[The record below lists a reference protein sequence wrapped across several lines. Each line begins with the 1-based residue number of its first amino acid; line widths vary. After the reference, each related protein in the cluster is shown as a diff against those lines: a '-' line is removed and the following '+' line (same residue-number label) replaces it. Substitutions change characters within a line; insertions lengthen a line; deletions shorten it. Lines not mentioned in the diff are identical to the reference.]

1 VFLLECRVPGH
12 RSHCRSTMVA
22 DGLISDTFSGNVGRV
37 PPNATRMS
45 DLPCTHFDMATDRF
59 LLLDLSALTTPC
71 PYTIRMAF
79 LAALLPDPGTLTDD
93 AVKALAVANADRC
106 FVAMSRKKR
115 SRATYEDEA
124 NDDAAEATPYTTA
137 AHMLFAQPADSVGR
151 PLTLTPAA
159 IAVEDATLEVMRKL
173 TVPAISAATGPL
185 LIPVA
190 TVDDDNNELIFDRPG
205 VPLCSR
211 GVDCIAHMID
221 GPPAK
226 PLNAYRGV
234 GHDPDVDECL
244 LCIRHHLGMIVQMHR
259 THGSRPPV
267 GLLPPFCNLVDV
279 AGGYHSTFCG
289 VTPENVDIV
298 AGAVHIMGSPVSF
311 RKVYSPYNSKWY
323 VDQSA
328 AVYGAAG
335 FFF

>member
-1 VFLLECRVPGH
+1 
-12 RSHCRSTMVA
+12 MVA
-22 DGLISDTFSGNVGRV
+22 DGLMSETSSGYRGVR
-37 PPNATRMS
+37 PLKATRTS
-45 DLPCTHFDMATDRF
+45 DLPCTHLDMATDRF
-59 LLLDLSALTTPC
+59 LLLALSFLTTPW
-71 PYTIRMAF
+71 PYNIRMAF
-79 LAALLPDPGTLTDD
+79 LAALLPEPGVRTTD

-106 FVAMSRKKR
+106 FVSMSRKR
-115 SRATYEDEA
+115 SRTDT
-124 NDDAAEATPYTTA
+124 NDDEDSDDDVPYTSA
-137 AHMLFAQPADSVGR
+137 AHMLFAQPSDAVGR
-151 PLTLTPAA
+151 PIKLTKSE
-159 IAVEDATLEVMRKL
+159 IQIEDATLDVMRKL
-173 TVPAISAATGPL
+173 TVPAVSPATGPL

-190 TVDDDNNELIFDRPG
+190 TVDDDNAELVFDRPG

-211 GVDCIAHMID
+211 GADCIAHMID

-244 LCIRHHLGMIVQMHR
+244 LCIRHHLGMMVQMHR
-259 THGSRPPV
+259 THGSKPPV
-267 GLLPPFCNLVDV
+267 GVMPPFCNLVDV
-279 AGGYHSTFCG
+279 PGGYHSAFCG
-289 VTPENVDIV
+289 VTPENVDV
-298 AGAVHIMGSPVSF
+298 VSGAVHIMGSPVSF